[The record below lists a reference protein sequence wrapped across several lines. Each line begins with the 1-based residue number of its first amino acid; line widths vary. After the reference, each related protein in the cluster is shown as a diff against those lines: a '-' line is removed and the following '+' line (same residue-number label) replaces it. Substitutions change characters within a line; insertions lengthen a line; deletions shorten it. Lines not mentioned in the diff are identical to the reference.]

1 MSNKF
6 SSGTDK
12 AERLQHGEGE
22 AMTGERRRAPGFAG
36 WLAAVIVLGLAVI
49 VLGTML
55 ALGLKNYDG
64 AQTARA
70 DEASHSLYELNALVD
85 NLDANLSKARIAS
98 SAGDRARIFS
108 DIAAPIPVRIIAMI
122 RIKTLT
128 AISKALPLPSE

>member
-55 ALGLKNYDG
+55 ALGLKTTTARRRR
-64 AQTARA
+64 AQTRRRIRSTSSTRSWTTSTPTSPRRA
-70 DEASHSLYELNALVD
+70 
-85 NLDANLSKARIAS
+85 
-98 SAGDRARIFS
+98 
-108 DIAAPIPVRIIAMI
+108 
-122 RIKTLT
+122 
-128 AISKALPLPSE
+128 